1 MFAIGAI
8 ASVVPASAGGG
19 RTIACVA
26 LPAIA
31 PAPSH
36 GDPHR
41 RIGRRTAPTNCSDE
55 LLRRTAAPAASSLAV
70 HRTRRIAALLERS
83 ASRPA
88 FARPRDAL
96 NSIALRC
103 RSRRPSV
110 AANGR
115 APSGGRGAP
124 RSSGPESIHTGR
136 RASPNS
142 RSSIHNRAGAA
153 ARGGARAEAAAADGP
168 GDHGTAAWRAEAASA
183 GGSRAADSR
192 AATVAIAA
200 ARAAAGRLRRCRIRG
215 RRQVRCRR
223 AKACGEIDVDSW
235 LLHGVNRKRR
245 KPKRRRRFDP
255 NALQAGY
262 RYEPCNGCYGA
273 QPWCG
278 LVERTRSIESMLA
291 IVFRFGDAECA

>member
-1 MFAIGAI
+1 MSAIGAI

-26 LPAIA
+26 FPAIA

-41 RIGRRTAPTNCSDE
+41 RIGRRTAPTNRCAGREFACRSSN
-55 LLRRTAAPAASSLAV
+55 APN
-70 HRTRRIAALLERS
+70 
-83 ASRPA
+83 SRA
-88 FARPRDAL
+88 PRDAL